1 MHPAL
6 RREMI
11 ALFGVAGA
19 AGSDAVAPVVIAAAR
34 QGHQMVARE
43 ALAVTQLE
51 LASMAILT
59 PVSVA
64 SEKEGVGDLAAEPAG
79 NVHKLDQPNDGR
91 FGEGE
96 PFASD
101 DICTVRFD
109 DLSFPF
115 DHQAQRPP
123 HRDHGQGFERGVKR
137 EAAHEIPVTA
147 RAVKC

>member
-1 MHPAL
+1 
-6 RREMI
+6 
-11 ALFGVAGA
+11 
-19 AGSDAVAPVVIAAAR
+19 
-34 QGHQMVARE
+34 MVARE

-59 PVSVA
+59 AVSVA

-79 NVHKLDQPNDGR
+79 NVHKPDQPNDGW

-96 PFASD
+96 AFAPD
-101 DICTVRFD
+101 DIYAVRFD

-123 HRDHGQGFERGVKR
+123 HRDHGQGFERRVER